1 MLYKKSVLRQDIE
14 KRFNINKENY
24 YNICLDKMNSI
35 LKILK
40 IKIVKNM
47 LKIRKM
53 RLTEKLVMLKRDPF

>member
-47 LKIRKM
+47 LKIRK
-53 RLTEKLVMLKRDPF
+53 

>member
-35 LKILK
+35 LKNSK
-40 IKIVKNM
+40 NKDSKEYVKDKKN
-47 LKIRKM
+47 
-53 RLTEKLVMLKRDPF
+53 EAY

>member
-53 RLTEKLVMLKRDPF
+53 RLTGKLVMLKRDPF